1 MRGRRGGI
9 IGTFEELRKGFWWIG
24 EVANY
29 RAWPPG
35 RIQAPPGV
43 GAGLKVHQPQHVRFM
58 KLKIDGGTVQ

>member
-35 RIQAPPGV
+35 RSKPSQV
-43 GAGLKVHQPQHVRFM
+43 GAAIKVHQPPQISFRT
-58 KLKIDGGTVQ
+58 LKTDGGAVQ